1 MNLKLLKDER
11 KKQGFTQAYMAEQLG
26 FKDRSS
32 YCLIEKGKSSVDIE
46 LANRIADILDFSRKT
61 TYEVFF
67 APKVQET
74 STNLNSILTKERN
87 KWEPN
92 LQRQ

>member
-11 KKQGFTQAYMAEQLG
+11 VKRGFTQKYMAEQLG

-32 YCLIEKGKSSVDIE
+32 YCLIEKGKTSVDVE
-46 LANRIADILDFSRKT
+46 MANKIATLLDFNRKT
-61 TYEVFF
+61 TYLVFY
-67 APKVQET
+67 ASEVQET
-74 STNLNSILTKERN
+74 STNLNSILTEGQN